1 MKESTLATKI
11 MIGILCA
18 GVLLYLALYF
28 LLGFRDEIATT
39 IAYDYA
45 VDVGAEAAA
54 VIVREETVL
63 SSSGS
68 YVDQVLSE
76 GERAAAGQTV
86 ALICSDP
93 TALDTR
99 RAIRSLSA
107 EIEQLQYAL
116 ATGTQA
122 VDSSRLDAQV
132 VSSIVSLRALA
143 SSGDL
148 SALEDAAFNLRTAVF
163 QRDYTYGDLGAAA
176 QIAQLIEEKQ
186 SRLTALTRSLNQVAQ
201 AVRAPASGVF
211 SGEADGYEAL
221 ITPDML
227 DSLTIADLSQLLD
240 AVPPARPKAVG
251 KLITDSTWY
260 LAALLEGENHLSLTQ
275 GRTYTVSFSHDY
287 YGNIPM
293 KLERIDTDGTHTLA
307 IFSSR
312 SHLADTTLL
321 RVQTV
326 DLVVNRLEGIRIPRK
341 ALRVQT
347 KDVTS
352 ENGVTTQQNIYGV
365 YTVVGSQ
372 AEWQEVNV
380 LYTGDTFYLVEPA
393 DKRGADRLRAGDTV
407 ILTST
412 GMYDGKVV
420 R

>member
-11 MIGILCA
+11 MIAVLCA
-18 GVLLYLALYF
+18 GVLLYLGLYF
-28 LLGFRDEIATT
+28 LLGFREEIATT
-39 IAYDYA
+39 LAYDYA

-54 VIVREETVL
+54 IIVREETVL

-76 GERAAAGQTV
+76 GERAAAGETV

-99 RAIRSLSA
+99 RAIRTLSA
-107 EIEQLQYAL
+107 EIEQLEYAL
-116 ATGTQA
+116 STGTQA

-132 VSSIVSLRALA
+132 ISSIVSLRALA
-143 SSGDL
+143 SGGDL
-148 SALEDAAFNLRTAVF
+148 STLEDAAFNLRTAVF

-176 QIAQLIEEKQ
+176 QIEQLIEEKQ

-227 DSLTIADLSQLLD
+227 DSLTIADLSRLLEAD
-240 AVPPARPKAVG
+240 PPDRPRAVG

-287 YGNIPM
+287 YGSIPM
-293 KLERIDTDGTHTLA
+293 KLERVETDGSHTLA

-312 SHLADTTLL
+312 SQLADTTLL

-326 DLVVNRLEGIRIPRK
+326 DLVVSQLEGIRIPRK

-347 KDVTS
+347 KDVTG
-352 ENGVTTQQNIYGV
+352 ENGVTTQQNVYGV
-365 YTVVGSQ
+365 YTVVGAQ

-393 DKRGADRLRAGDTV
+393 DKRSSTRLRAGDTV
-407 ILTST
+407 ILTSS